1 MECCI
6 VCCWYFYNSINN
18 YPTDLP
24 GREMTAAALMITK
37 HKTGNILN
45 LTKTNIGRASPSSW
59 TKMLALNFLI
69 SVREW
74 SGIMRAFLIWSDDQW
89 DDCPEERKNSLTDGA
104 SFCISPDQTGP
115 GRLAQICLSGSGCN
129 WLGGTLL
136 GSPSAQC
143 SILLYWLWDCWMA
156 KTNQDQSYSRV
167 KIDLIGAVMI
177 D

>member
-24 GREMTAAALMITK
+24 GREITAAALMITK

-89 DDCPEERKNSLTDGA
+89 DDSPEERKNSLTA
-104 SFCISPDQTGP
+104 PVFAFRQTRL
-115 GRLAQICLSGSGCN
+115 GRVVWHKFVSRVQAVTGWVELCWVLPVLSALS
-129 WLGGTLL
+129 
-136 GSPSAQC
+136 S
-143 SILLYWLWDCWMA
+143 SIDCGIAGWQKPT
-156 KTNQDQSYSRV
+156 KTNRILV
-167 KIDLIGAVMI
+167 
-177 D
+177 